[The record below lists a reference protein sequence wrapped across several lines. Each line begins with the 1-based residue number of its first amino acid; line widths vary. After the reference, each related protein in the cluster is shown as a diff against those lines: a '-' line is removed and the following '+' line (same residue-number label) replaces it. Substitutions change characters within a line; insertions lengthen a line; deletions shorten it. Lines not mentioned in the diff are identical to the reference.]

1 MSDNPNLK
9 HNYGTIDKDYGV
21 FLATR
26 PEPEDGPIYMVN
38 LMKYHEVAQ
47 YSDDTTPGSK
57 PVSGREADDRYNP
70 ASILSR
76 IGATIVFAG
85 DVVGNADSPEDWDRI
100 AIVRYPT
107 RKSFIDMQSRKDF
120 GEKHVHK
127 AAGMKRT
134 IIVCCRPEDLSL
146 DTRERPTPADHWLT
160 MVVSPRHRSQNCV
173 RRNAERNKLFS
184 RRHDHRRW
192 PQVVDCAVRQRN
204 FTRRLQQTRHESRAA
219 SGIRRCI
226 RHRHSRLAQRNH
238 PIISAASQLADAT

>member
-1 MSDNPNLK
+1 MSDKPNLK

-26 PEPEDGPIYMVN
+26 PEAEDGPIYMVN

-47 YSDDTTPGSK
+47 YSDDAAPSSK
-57 PVSGREADDRYNP
+57 PISGREADDRYNP

-85 DVVGNADSPEDWDRI
+85 DVVGNADGPEDWDRI

-146 DTRERPTPADHWLT
+146 DYRERPTQTDQWLT
-160 MVVSPRHRSQNCV
+160 MVVRRDTDLKTAFAAIPNATNFSAEGTIIGDGRKWSTVQFANATSPDDY
-173 RRNAERNKLFS
+173 NKIVASLA
-184 RRHDHRRW
+184 
-192 PQVVDCAVRQRN
+192 PQV
-204 FTRRLQQTRHESRAA
+204 A
-219 SGIRRCI
+219 SGDAYVIGVR
-226 RHRHSRLAQRNH
+226 
-238 PIISAASQLADAT
+238 ASLNAITQ